1 MKKVMYWLIGEKA
14 GRTIVGTYNWLWGI
28 PVESGGKVAVAV
40 AEESLQSMQESVQ
53 RLAEAVAIQDASY
66 QRAKQKYDAKIKE
79 IELLNRQVQTAQ
91 NLGNEL
97 AARQTMA
104 RLIQTEQI
112 LPNLKTVIQQAEQA
126 VNLSKMKLNRERTRL
141 EACKSDMQNL
151 KDLAEVNEALATI
164 NNVNNEFD
172 IGSAKNQFEAAKSAV
187 ENRNLRTNALVAIS
201 EDPNAI
207 VTAELEQMTLD
218 DEVTRRLQ
226 QAKPSDI

>member
-91 NLGNEL
+91 NLGNDL

-126 VNLSKMKLNRERTRL
+126 VN
-141 EACKSDMQNL
+141 
-151 KDLAEVNEALATI
+151 
-164 NNVNNEFD
+164 
-172 IGSAKNQFEAAKSAV
+172 
-187 ENRNLRTNALVAIS
+187 
-201 EDPNAI
+201 
-207 VTAELEQMTLD
+207 
-218 DEVTRRLQ
+218 
-226 QAKPSDI
+226 